1 VAAALGAGGRRGAP
15 RDREGPR
22 RLQRGVGI
30 PGSRIDRLRELLE
43 EPLLVSA
50 PVNVLYLT
58 GFDSS
63 NAALLVEPDRV
74 RLFTD
79 FRYAERARELE
90 GVEVEETERHI
101 YSDLE
106 GRLPRRMGFEADALT
121 YANFELLQ
129 AVGGVDPVPRRG
141 LVESLR
147 AVKEPG
153 ELEAI
158 RRATE
163 VTNRTYERLAEERF
177 SGRTEKELVWRMTEL
192 FHEEGADEPAF
203 AIDIAA
209 GPTAASPH
217 AVPGDRVVEEGDLVL
232 VDAGAKVDGYCSDC
246 TRTFAVGEIS
256 DSLREI
262 YELTRLA
269 QQAGLDAVH
278 PGATG
283 READAAA
290 RAVIAEAGYG
300 ESFGHGLG
308 HGIGLLVHEAPNLRP
323 ESTDTLAA
331 GNVVTVEPGIYLSG
345 VGGVRIEDL
354 VVVTEDGCDALT
366 SFPKDL
372 IAVR

>member
-1 VAAALGAGGRRGAP
+1 M
-15 RDREGPR
+15 
-22 RLQRGVGI
+22 
-30 PGSRIDRLRELLE
+30 
-43 EPLLVSA
+43 
-50 PVNVLYLT
+50 LYLT
-58 GFDSS
+58 GFESS
-63 NAALLVEPDRV
+63 NAAVLIEPDRV

-79 FRYAERARELE
+79 FRYAERARELD
-90 GVEVEETERHI
+90 GVEVEETRRHI

-106 GRLPRRMGFEADALT
+106 GRLPSRISFEADAMT
-121 YANFELLQ
+121 YANYELLR
-129 AVGGVDPVPRRG
+129 AAGPELAPRRG

-147 AVKEPG
+147 AVKEPA
-153 ELEAI
+153 ELDAI

-163 VTNRTYERLAEERF
+163 ATNRTYEGLVEEQF

-192 FHEEGADEPAF
+192 FHEHGADEPAF

-209 GPTAASPH
+209 GPTASTPH
-217 AVPGDRVVEEGDLVL
+217 AVPGDRVVQEGDLVL
-232 VDAGAKVDGYCSDC
+232 VDAGGKVEGYCSDC
-246 TRTFAVGEIS
+246 TRTFAVGDVS

-262 YELTRLA
+262 YEVTRRA
-269 QQAGLDAVH
+269 QQAGLDAVG

-283 READAAA
+283 RDADAAA

-300 ESFGHGLG
+300 ENFGHGLG

-354 VVVTEDGCDALT
+354 VVVTDEGCDVLT
-366 SFPKDL
+366 TFAKELVTVS
-372 IAVR
+372 

>member
-1 VAAALGAGGRRGAP
+1 
-15 RDREGPR
+15 
-22 RLQRGVGI
+22 
-30 PGSRIDRLRELLE
+30 
-43 EPLLVSA
+43 VSA

-63 NAALLVEPDRV
+63 NAVLLVEADRV

-79 FRYAERARELE
+79 FRYAERARELD

-106 GRLPRRMGFEADALT
+106 GRLPRRIGFEADALT

-129 AVGGVDPVPRRG
+129 AVGGMELARRRG

-153 ELEAI
+153 ELAAI
-158 RRATE
+158 RRSTE

-217 AVPGDRVVEEGDLVL
+217 AVPGDRVVEEGELVL

-256 DSLREI
+256 DSLHEI

-269 QQAGLDAVH
+269 QQAGLDAVR
-278 PGATG
+278 PGAIG
-283 READAAA
+283 RDVDAAA
-290 RAVIAEAGYG
+290 RAVIANAGYG

-323 ESTDTLAA
+323 ESTDVLAA
-331 GNVVTVEPGIYLSG
+331 GNAVTVEPGIYLSG

-366 SFPKDL
+366 RFPKEL
-372 IAVR
+372 MTVS